1 MTRRFWLS
9 RVAMRVVVQSLSHH
23 FGPAHVPNTGSTRRC
38 SPVLQRAT
46 LLAMDIVSHRE
57 LRNRSG
63 EILRRVEAGETVQIS
78 NRGKVIAL
86 LTPLASRGLEALVS
100 EGGARRATAPVSTL
114 SGIRR
119 AASARDTTEI
129 IRDTRGSW

>member
-1 MTRRFWLS
+1 M
-9 RVAMRVVVQSLSHH
+9 
-23 FGPAHVPNTGSTRRC
+23 
-38 SPVLQRAT
+38 LQRAT
-46 LLAMDIVSHRE
+46 LLAMDTVSHRE

-86 LTPLASRGLEALVS
+86 VSPLTPRGLDTLVS
-100 EGGARRATAPVSTL
+100 EGGARRAIAPLSTL

-119 AASARDTTEI
+119 TASARDTAEI
-129 IRDTRGSW
+129 IRDARDSW